1 MTKATDLPNTMRL
14 AIAFALLCGLMLL
27 LLLGQ
32 IEALSSNTDISSDE
46 GQKNIIFKRLLA
58 HSTSS
63 PRGLAYIE
71 S

>member
-14 AIAFALLCGLMLL
+14 AIAFALLCGLML